1 MALVEPLT
9 HPAPEAQEIKTP
21 KTAPVLGV
29 LPWLKKDP
37 LNYFVS
43 LAVDYG
49 DIVPLKLG
57 PAKAMVLNRED
68 YIRHVAVDN
77 MSNYRKSDFYEILR
91 PILGDGI
98 FMCHGPEWKKQRQ
111 TIQPAFRTCALK
123 AMVDAMVAATE
134 EMFERWEQRYGA
146 GEAFDIAPEM
156 MRVTLDILLRTMF
169 GTRLPKSSE
178 SFYDTVAT
186 LLGHSERRMWTPFP
200 LPLSVPTP
208 ANLSYR
214 KALAAMEK
222 EVEAIID
229 HRRRTREEND
239 GEDLLTLLLDA
250 YDGAGGGEKNLTL
263 LRDQVMSILLAGHET
278 TANGLVWV
286 FKLLSEHPDKRE
298 LVRKTVFGAMG
309 DGAPTQPFLMSHTYL
324 TNFIE
329 ESMRLYPP
337 VWNLSRTAIEDDRLG
352 DTDIPAGTVIINCPY
367 AMHRNPRYW
376 ENPEGFD
383 PNRFEGG
390 WTRNEQHRFRYMP
403 FGAGP
408 RSCAGERFAMLEATI
423 VTAMALQ
430 RYDVDLVPGQ
440 VIRPAP
446 MITLRPAGTVMMTM
460 RRVHGPRAPLAAVA

>member
-1 MALVEPLT
+1 MALLEPALNEFSDHT
-9 HPAPEAQEIKTP
+9 ELKEP
-21 KTAPVLGV
+21 KTIPVLGA

-37 LNYFVS
+37 LNYFVK

-57 PAKAMVLNRED
+57 PANTLVLNRED
-68 YIRHVAVDN
+68 HIRHVAVEN
-77 MSNYRKSDFYEILR
+77 MVNYRKSDFYEILR
-91 PILGDGI
+91 PILGEGI
-98 FMCHGPEWKKQRQ
+98 FMCHGAEWKKQRQ
-111 TIQPAFRTCALK
+111 TIQPAFRSGALNS
-123 AMVDAMVAATE
+123 MVATMINATE
-134 EMFERWEQRYGA
+134 EMFERWDQRYSA
-146 GEAFDIAPEM
+146 GQAFDIAPEM

-169 GTRLPKSSE
+169 GNRLPKDSE
-178 SFYDTVAT
+178 SIYDTVAT

-200 LPLSVPTP
+200 LPLSIPTP
-208 ANLSYR
+208 ANVSYR
-214 KALAAMEK
+214 KALAAMER
-222 EVEAIID
+222 EVENIIE
-229 HRRRTREEND
+229 HRRRNRGD

-250 YDGAGGGEKNLTL
+250 YDPADGHEQDLKL

-298 LVRKTVFGAMG
+298 AARRTVIDACSG
-309 DGAPTQPFLMSHTYL
+309 GAPDRAFLMSQSYV

-337 VWNLSRTAIEDDRLG
+337 VWNLSRTAIEDDRIG
-352 DTDIPAGTVIINCPY
+352 DTDVPAGTVIITCPY

-376 ENPEGFD
+376 ANPEGFD
-383 PNRFEGG
+383 PDRFNGG
-390 WTRNEQHRFRYMP
+390 WTRNDQHHFRYMP

-408 RSCAGERFAMLEATI
+408 RSCAGERFAMLEAAI
-423 VTAMALQ
+423 VTSMALQ

-446 MITLRPAGTVMMTM
+446 MITLRPAGTVMVRA
-460 RRVHGPRAPLAAVA
+460 RRIDQGNPPLAAAA